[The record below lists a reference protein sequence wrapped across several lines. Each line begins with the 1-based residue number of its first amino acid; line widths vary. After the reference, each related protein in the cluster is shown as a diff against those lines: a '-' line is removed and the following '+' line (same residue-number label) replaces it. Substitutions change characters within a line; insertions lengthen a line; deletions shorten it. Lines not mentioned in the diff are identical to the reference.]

1 MRRKKHIGT
10 VIRAALLL
18 AFCALPIS
26 ASAQAAPPPGPK
38 AQSPVQGPP
47 DSRQAVLSDTDHL
60 LQLAR
65 ELKAS
70 VDKTRRDELSMQVIR
85 EADEIEKLAR
95 STKARIR

>member
-1 MRRKKHIGT
+1 MRQGKITESGIYVTILLLVCGGSAVAQTAAPANVRPQLTTPAPGDAHA
-10 VIRAALLL
+10 AALTD
-18 AFCALPIS
+18 I
-26 ASAQAAPPPGPK
+26 
-38 AQSPVQGPP
+38 
-47 DSRQAVLSDTDHL
+47 DHL

-95 STKARIR
+95 TTKARIH